1 MDKQGKNDSLH
12 CMKTPDQHEIDVAW
26 QLCTDALQA
35 IRQYTFNPEDF
46 DAATIAVLCQAI
58 ELTAKKEIILC
69 FKKNDTI

>member
-1 MDKQGKNDSLH
+1 MDKQGNNDSLH
-12 CMKTPDQHEIDVAW
+12 CMNTPDQHEIDAARK
-26 QLCTDALQA
+26 LCIEALKA